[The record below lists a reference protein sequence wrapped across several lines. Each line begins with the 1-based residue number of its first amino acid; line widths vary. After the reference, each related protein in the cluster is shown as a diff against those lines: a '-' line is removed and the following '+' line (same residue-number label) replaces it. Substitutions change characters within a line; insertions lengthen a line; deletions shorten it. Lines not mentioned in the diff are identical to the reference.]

1 MEERLPALPAA
12 DPRGHAVRTCR
23 HCLFWK
29 RRTHHT
35 GTCWHDPSLYPGPA
49 SLTVPDGTC
58 DEWTAKTYQRGTR

>member
-1 MEERLPALPAA
+1 MWENTGS
-12 DPRGHAVRTCR
+12 DPRGRDAQAEEAVGRRCR

-58 DEWTAKTYQRGTR
+58 DEWRPKVVRV